1 MGPMISR
8 RTFLKGAAV
17 AAAATAAEPSKALPA
32 APAKGVGPIS
42 IGSENGIRGTN
53 RAVELMRAGTLGVDA
68 VVAGVNIS
76 EDDPED
82 TSVGYGGIPNEDGVV
97 ELDSSVMDGRTG
109 LGGAVAS
116 LRNIKN
122 PSLVALT
129 VLRRS
134 DHVLLVGEG
143 ALRFARA
150 HGFVEMNLLTDKARE
165 IWLHWKETLSDQ
177 DDWIPENDNK
187 LPEHVRSFFK
197 NHGTVHI
204 ASLDSSGDLASC
216 TSTSGLAFK
225 IPGRVGD
232 SPILGAGNFCDNEVG
247 TAGATG
253 RGEAMLLSAGAS
265 SIVAE
270 MRAGKSPEEACL
282 AVLKRVAA
290 MTKLPRLLDAD
301 GRPAFQVVTYA
312 LSKSGAF
319 GSASIWSGASFA
331 VHDGTKNEVR
341 PCAYLFEKKKK

>member
-1 MGPMISR
+1 
-8 RTFLKGAAV
+8 V
-17 AAAATAAEPSKALPA
+17 AAAVRR
-32 APAKGVGPIS
+32 APPGPVA
-42 IGSENGIRGTN
+42 IGSENGLRGTQ
-53 RAVELMRAGTLGVDA
+53 RAVDLMRAGTLGVDA

-82 TSVGYGGIPNEDGVV
+82 TSVGYGGIPNEEGVV
-97 ELDSSVMDGRTG
+97 ELDSSVIDGRTG

-116 LRNIKN
+116 LRNVKN

-150 HGFVEMNLLTDKARE
+150 HGFAEMNLLTDKSRE
-165 IWLHWKETLSDQ
+165 IWLHWRESLSDK
-177 DDWIPENDNK
+177 DDWLPESENDQK

-197 NHGTVHI
+197 NHGTVHV
-204 ASLDSSGDLASC
+204 AARDANGDLASC

-253 RGEAMLLSAGAS
+253 RGEAMLLTAGAA

-270 MRAGKSPEEACL
+270 MRHGKSPEEACL
-282 AVLKRVAA
+282 AVLRRVASG
-290 MTKLPRLLDAD
+290 TKVRRLLDD
-301 GRPAFQVVTYA
+301 EGKPAFQVVTYA

-319 GSASIWSGASFA
+319 GGASIWSGANFA
-331 VHDGTKNEVR
+331 VHDGEKNAVR
-341 PCAYLFEKKKK
+341 SCAYLFEKKKK

>member
-1 MGPMISR
+1 M
-8 RTFLKGAAV
+8 KGAAV
-17 AAAATAAEPSKALPA
+17 AASAGAALVPEPRAAAGALA
-32 APAKGVGPIS
+32 GRAPGPIA
-42 IGSENGIRGTN
+42 IGSENGIRGTL
-53 RAVELMRAGTLGVDA
+53 RAVDLMRAGTLGVDA
-68 VVAGVNIS
+68 IVAGVNIS

-82 TSVGYGGIPNEDGVV
+82 TSVGYGGLPNEDGVV
-97 ELDSSVMDGRTG
+97 ELDASVMDGKTG

-116 LRNIKN
+116 LRNVKN

-150 HGFVEMNLLTDKARE
+150 HGFEEMNLLTDKSRE
-165 IWLHWKETLSDQ
+165 VWLHWKESLSEK
-177 DDWIPENDNK
+177 DDWLPESDEK

-204 ASLDSSGDLASC
+204 AALDGNGDLSSC

-232 SPILGAGNFCDNEVG
+232 SPVLGAGNFCDNEVG

-253 RGEAMLLSAGAS
+253 RGEAMLLSAGSA

-270 MRAGKSPEEACL
+270 MRSGKSPEEACL
-282 AVLKRVAA
+282 AVLKRVVSG
-290 MTKLPRLLDAD
+290 TKAKRLLDA
-301 GRPAFQVVTYA
+301 GGHPEFQVVTYA

-319 GSASIWSGASFA
+319 GSASIWSGASYA
-331 VHDGTKNEVR
+331 VHDGQKNEVR
-341 PCAYLFEKKKK
+341 PCAYLFEKKKP